1 MENNLQ
7 TIKKQMKQKQGALI
21 KIRAKA
27 GRRGASY
34 GGRGVIEGLYPDVF
48 TVLVD
53 EHGHYR
59 RYCFCYSEILTRHVE
74 IAEDSGVLLSASC
87 KT

>member
-7 TIKKQMKQKQGALI
+7 TIKKQMNQKKGAII
-21 KIRAKA
+21 KIRAKS
-27 GRRGASY
+27 GRRGAY
-34 GGRGVIEGLYPDVF
+34 VCRGVIEGIYPDVF
-48 TVLVD
+48 TVLVY